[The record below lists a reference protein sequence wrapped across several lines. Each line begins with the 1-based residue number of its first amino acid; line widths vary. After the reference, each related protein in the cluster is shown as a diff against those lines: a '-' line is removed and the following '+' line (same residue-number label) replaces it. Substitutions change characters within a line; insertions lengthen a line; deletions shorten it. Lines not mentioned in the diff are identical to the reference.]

1 MLTHNPYAGVFAMTR
16 PVDPTL
22 TPEEQAQVL
31 DIQDRLIELFVTR
44 GEAVASGDRAHADDL
59 QDKIEDLLRQRH
71 DIRMWA
77 TADGK

>member
-1 MLTHNPYAGVFAMTR
+1 MTQ
-16 PVDPTL
+16 PVEPTL

-31 DIQDRLIELFVTR
+31 DIQDRLIDLFVHRDDALVTGNAGR
-44 GEAVASGDRAHADDL
+44 ADALQGEIDDL
-59 QDKIEDLLRQRH
+59 MRQRD

>member
-1 MLTHNPYAGVFAMTR
+1 MLYPYTDARVLPMTQ
-16 PVDPTL
+16 PVEPTL

-31 DIQDRLIELFVTR
+31 DIQDRLIGLFVDRDDALATGNTPR
-44 GEAVASGDRAHADDL
+44 AGVLQGEID
-59 QDKIEDLLRQRH
+59 DLLRQRD